1 MMRQFELVDRV
12 VGYEPLA
19 NEDLLNRAYVFAT
32 KMHGDQKRASGDPYF
47 SHPVEVAGILTELRL
62 DTATIATGLLHDTL
76 EDTEATFVQLDD
88 LFGGEVASLVDGV
101 TKLSKLELAS
111 SGNGQAE
118 NFRKLLLAT
127 SNDIR
132 ILLVKLADRLH
143 NMRTLHYIPSEE
155 KRQRI
160 AQETMDIFAPLAG
173 RMGMQN
179 FREEFEDLAFKQ
191 LNPAARELLVDRL
204 SDIDETKSKIIDEI
218 AYEFSNLLAEGG
230 LSVQINGRRK
240 SPFSIWR
247 KMQHKSVSLEQLSD
261 IFGYRVVVDSEDD
274 CYRAMGILHR
284 AYRFVPGRFKDYI
297 SMPKLNNYRSLH
309 TTIVG
314 PNKQRVEIQIRTQQ
328 MNKIAEQGV
337 AAHWS
342 YKEGGSTQLPK
353 YDEIKPFNWLQEMV
367 NQLKA
372 GDSAEEFMENTKLEL
387 FTDQVFCFTP
397 NGRLIALPRG
407 ATVLDFAYAVHT
419 EIGNSCAGARINGQ
433 QVAVRTVLTNGDEI
447 EVIRSDKLLPRSTWL
462 ENVVTGKARASIRQV
477 LRERA
482 EADYAEL
489 GTRLIKSL
497 FASEGIDPKRELIE
511 RAVGLLSYDDLP
523 SLYADVGRGKLSAAD
538 VMLTVLPPK
547 ERKLRA
553 SKGKKASDKQEK
565 PDEAFAVP
573 VSSVASDLAMKFEDG
588 SFPIPGDPIVGI
600 ISPGEGLVIYPM
612 QSSRLNEFEDQI
624 ERWVAMRWDVNDD
637 NVGKHLFASRLVITV
652 VNKTGTLGHVAQT
665 IADFE
670 SNISNLSL
678 WQRDDS
684 FYDLTLDIQVRDVN
698 HANKVISALRGSSV
712 VSAVERFVSAS

>member
-247 KMQHKSVSLEQLSD
+247 KMQHKSVSL
-261 IFGYRVVVDSEDD
+261 
-274 CYRAMGILHR
+274 
-284 AYRFVPGRFKDYI
+284 
-297 SMPKLNNYRSLH
+297 
-309 TTIVG
+309 
-314 PNKQRVEIQIRTQQ
+314 
-328 MNKIAEQGV
+328 
-337 AAHWS
+337 
-342 YKEGGSTQLPK
+342 
-353 YDEIKPFNWLQEMV
+353 
-367 NQLKA
+367 
-372 GDSAEEFMENTKLEL
+372 
-387 FTDQVFCFTP
+387 
-397 NGRLIALPRG
+397 
-407 ATVLDFAYAVHT
+407 
-419 EIGNSCAGARINGQ
+419 
-433 QVAVRTVLTNGDEI
+433 
-447 EVIRSDKLLPRSTWL
+447 
-462 ENVVTGKARASIRQV
+462 
-477 LRERA
+477 
-482 EADYAEL
+482 
-489 GTRLIKSL
+489 
-497 FASEGIDPKRELIE
+497 
-511 RAVGLLSYDDLP
+511 
-523 SLYADVGRGKLSAAD
+523 
-538 VMLTVLPPK
+538 
-547 ERKLRA
+547 
-553 SKGKKASDKQEK
+553 
-565 PDEAFAVP
+565 
-573 VSSVASDLAMKFEDG
+573 
-588 SFPIPGDPIVGI
+588 
-600 ISPGEGLVIYPM
+600 
-612 QSSRLNEFEDQI
+612 
-624 ERWVAMRWDVNDD
+624 
-637 NVGKHLFASRLVITV
+637 
-652 VNKTGTLGHVAQT
+652 
-665 IADFE
+665 
-670 SNISNLSL
+670 
-678 WQRDDS
+678 
-684 FYDLTLDIQVRDVN
+684 
-698 HANKVISALRGSSV
+698 
-712 VSAVERFVSAS
+712 